1 MNDLLLLKE
10 LDQRYRQVC
19 GLVAVEKERADKL
32 QKRVEELEAQLVDV
46 CRALSEREV

>member
-1 MNDLLLLKE
+1 MNDLLLLKYI
-10 LDQRYRQVC
+10 DQKYRQVC
-19 GLVAVEKERADKL
+19 GLVAIEKERADKL